1 MKDKLK
7 FLTKQSLDRKINT
20 KTFKIVNILLLC
32 LLIFIANIDS
42 IVHLF
47 GGDFNEETKVYVE
60 DHVNSYSL
68 FEEAFSNISESFQ
81 SGNYVLEK
89 KDNVEEFQDS
99 LEKENIILIKLLPD
113 DTNYV
118 KGELISYNDV
128 GMIAFNVIQNA
139 LSTVKDRFA
148 ISASGLSEE
157 EISAL
162 TSPAVLEKTILNEEE
177 SSENKEMVASIVSLV
192 IILPCFFLILLLVQ
206 MLGAEVNDE
215 KTTRSME
222 IIISN
227 VSPKTHFLSKIFAAT
242 LFVLI
247 QGILLLVYGGLA
259 LFSRSLFSSS
269 ATSLIQ
275 TDGMMELLETVKSS
289 GILTLFVRGL
299 PIFIILFLS
308 SFLLYAIVAGV
319 LASMTTNIEDFQQ
332 LQTPMMLIIMLGY
345 YLSLMAVQFDG
356 AIFIKIMAFVP
367 MLSFL
372 LAPVLFL
379 LGQFQMI
386 ELVISTIINVV
397 FTWIV
402 FHYGLR
408 IYKVGILNYSSQKL
422 WKKMF
427 QSIKKNKKEI

>member
-397 FTWIV
+397 FTWQ
-402 FHYGLR
+402 
-408 IYKVGILNYSSQKL
+408 GI
-422 WKKMF
+422 
-427 QSIKKNKKEI
+427 I